1 MFLENLE
8 RKAIIIYGTG
18 HVARKFYRALG
29 KYHLQSQ
36 VQCFVRTEAVR
47 SGERFEGVPVYCFK
61 NISIESDTLVCLA
74 VHESIRDEIEDTV
87 KKVTGQY
94 IWIYP
99 YLYELMLGKPEQRDV
114 EVAVSKLLK
123 GFQEDLRLG
132 VRLAAI
138 EQQDKKND
146 YGFDYYV
153 RAQMLHCDQET
164 ARHRLGQLLRLIVRW
179 KKEGYERTHVLT
191 LNRNYGVIDGNHR
204 LAMAVYM
211 GQERMFADI
220 YPTNLSVEDIHGR
233 EPMLSK
239 ELLLERGF
247 TPEAVR
253 KLEKIQE
260 RYVNAYGIE

>member
-1 MFLENLE
+1 MFLENL
-8 RKAIIIYGTG
+8 KGKSIIIYGTG
-18 HVARKFYRALG
+18 HVGRKFYKTLG

-36 VQCFVRTEAVR
+36 VQCFVRTEDVT

-61 NISIESDTLVCLA
+61 NVPIERDTLVCLA

-99 YLYELMLGKPEQRDV
+99 HLYELMLGEPEQKNV
-114 EVAVSKLLK
+114 EVAVRKLLT
-123 GFQEDLRLG
+123 GFHEDLRLG

-138 EQQDKKND
+138 EQQDQKND

-153 RAQMLHCDQET
+153 RAQMLHCDRET
-164 ARHRLGQLLRLIVRW
+164 ARHRLEQLLRLIARW
-179 KKEGYERTHVLT
+179 KEEGYERTHVLT

-211 GQERMFADI
+211 GQETMFADI

-233 EPMLSK
+233 EPMQRR

-247 TPEAVR
+247 GADEVER
-253 KLEKIQE
+253 LEGIQKKYLG
-260 RYVNAYGIE
+260 RYGDE